1 MSTVWR
7 WLSRVLSV
15 IALAIAVVLAL
26 YAYGRL
32 TTPTP
37 SQRDALALMQES
49 APMPE
54 GENGFPLLMVASP
67 PEGDWPMALSCRG
80 EGASCLDAVQSAP
93 EAHEAAL
100 LANSPALDAAERAL
114 RAPVF
119 RNPDMTPAAT
129 DVLPPFQMVIRLSA
143 RRAFEFAAGRESA
156 ALGATCRDAADFA
169 RWSREQDSMV
179 HAMIAVAGF
188 RQSAALIG
196 EMRARTPTVPM
207 PDACLALAALPDP
220 AAEGLICDGLRSEWR
235 MIDGIG
241 ISVVDQVPE
250 AQRPSVHWLHS
261 PEQFSARSAERMAGY
276 CGPAAVDAALRDD
289 IDGARLDSPP
299 RAIDRLSF
307 PVSHILGE
315 IAGGVMYADY
325 WERQLDHV
333 ARRRLLAA
341 FLQMEAMPAGLS
353 NAERFAALP
362 AELRDGPRPL
372 RFDAG
377 ANTLGVALRGRQ
389 HDGAPGNEA
398 LLMLPSVSPASA
410 PLAASLAP

>member
-1 MSTVWR
+1 MVHKQAG
-7 WLSRVLSV
+7 
-15 IALAIAVVLAL
+15 ALALVAALLMAAVAAL

-100 LANSPALDAAERAL
+100 QANAAALQAAERAL

-119 RNPDMTPAAT
+119 RNPDATPAPEDA
-129 DVLPPFQMVIRLSA
+129 LPPFQMLMRLPA
-143 RRAFEFAAGRESA
+143 RRAFDFAAGREVE
-156 ALGATCRDAADFA
+156 ALDAVCRDAGDFA
-169 RWSREQDSMV
+169 RWSREQDSLI

-188 RQSAALIG
+188 RQSAPLIA
-196 EMRARTPTVPM
+196 EMRARSPGIALPASCV
-207 PDACLALAALPDP
+207 ALAEAPDVT
-220 AAEGLICDGLRSEWR
+220 AEGLICDGVRAEWR
-235 MIDGIG
+235 MIDGVSASM
-241 ISVVDQVPE
+241 ISHVPE
-250 AQRPSVHWLHS
+250 AQRAGAHWLHS

-276 CGPAAVDAALRDD
+276 CVPAAVDAALHDD
-289 IDGARLDSPP
+289 IGSARLDVPP

-307 PVSHILGE
+307 PVSHILAE
-315 IAGGVMYADY
+315 IAGGPMYADY

-372 RFDAG
+372 RFDAQ

>member
-15 IALAIAVVLAL
+15 IALLIGVVLAL

-37 SQRDALALMQES
+37 SQREALALMQAR
-49 APMPE
+49 APLPE
-54 GENGFPLLMVASP
+54 GENGFPLLMASP
-67 PEGDWPMALSCRG
+67 PPEGEWPGTLNCRG

-100 LANSPALDAAERAL
+100 QANAAALEAAERAL

-119 RNPDMTPAAT
+119 RNPDATPAPEDA
-129 DVLPPFQMVIRLSA
+129 LPPFQILMRLPA
-143 RRAFEFAAGRESA
+143 RRAFDFAAGREPEALDA
-156 ALGATCRDAADFA
+156 ACRDAGDFA
-169 RWSREQDSMV
+169 RWSREQDSLI

-188 RQSAALIG
+188 RQSAPLIA
-196 EMRARTPTVPM
+196 EMRARSPGVALP
-207 PDACLALAALPDP
+207 ASCVALAEAPDV
-220 AAEGLICDGLRSEWR
+220 AAEGLICDGVRVEWR
-235 MIDGIG
+235 MIDRMSA
-241 ISVVDQVPE
+241 SVIDHVPE
-250 AQRPSVHWLHS
+250 AQRSGAHWLHS

-276 CGPAAVDAALRDD
+276 CGPAAVDAAFRDD
-289 IDGARLDSPP
+289 IDGVSLDVPP

-307 PVSHILGE
+307 PVSHILGQ
-315 IAGGVMYADY
+315 IAGGPMYADY

-341 FLQMEAMPAGLS
+341 LLQMDAMPAVLS

-398 LLMLPSVSPASA
+398 RLMLPLVSPAA
-410 PLAASLAP
+410 PLAVATAP